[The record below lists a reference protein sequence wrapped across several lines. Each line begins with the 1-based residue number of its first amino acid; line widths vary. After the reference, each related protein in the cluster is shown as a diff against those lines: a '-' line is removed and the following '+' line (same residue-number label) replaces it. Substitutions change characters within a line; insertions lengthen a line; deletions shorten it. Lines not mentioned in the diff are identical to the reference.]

1 MSIPSLKKLSLF
13 ILGFA
18 FAAHAAPAV
27 AFGDDKIIARHALP
41 LIAIKDFQNAV
52 LPGSVTNDRKIS
64 LGGTGSDLWQG
75 PNDPKDEFWM
85 MTDRGPNGQE
95 RIDGVNRRTFPIP
108 TFSPMILRVKTE
120 GETIRILETLPIL
133 GQSGKSVS
141 GISNIKGYDETPYDV
156 TGKNELPFN
165 FSGIDSE
172 GLVRTKAGEFWIVEE
187 YSPSLMHLDRSGKVI
202 KRYIPEGIKLDAA
215 DYPVV
220 PAFSP
225 IFGKRKI
232 NRGFEGLAMS
242 SDESTLYIVLQ
253 SPLLNPDRI
262 TGDNSRNTR
271 VLVFDVASEKVT
283 AEYVY
288 RFDVAKEFDPDPKMK
303 PDEMKL
309 SAVAYV
315 NPATLLILER
325 TDGVAKIFSVDLSTA
340 TNILNS
346 KWNDPKTVP
355 TLESLENPA
364 TENVAVLPKTL
375 VVDLSK
381 FENMPEKIE
390 GLVILD
396 RNTLAV
402 ANDNDFDTAENKYDA
417 DGNNIGKGTNNQII
431 VISLAKQMPLVVPA
445 IARAT
450 PPSEEAK

>member
-1 MSIPSLKKLSLF
+1 A
-13 ILGFA
+13 LGFIY
-18 FAAHAAPAV
+18 AAPLAPGAV
-27 AFGDDKIIARHALP
+27 FGDDKIIARYTLP
-41 LIAIKDFQNAV
+41 FIAIKDFQNAV
-52 LPGSVTNDRKIS
+52 LPGSVTNDRKIL
-64 LGGTGSDLWQG
+64 LGSTGSDLWQG
-75 PNDPKDEFWM
+75 PNDPKDEFWL
-85 MTDRGPNGQE
+85 MTDRGPNGQV
-95 RIDGVNRRTFPIP
+95 RINGANRRTFPIP

-141 GISNIKGYDETPYDV
+141 GISNIKDYDETPYDV
-156 TGKNELPFN
+156 TGKNELPLN
-165 FSGIDSE
+165 PSGIDPE

-187 YSPSLMHLDRSGKVI
+187 YSPSLMRLDRSGKVL
-202 KRYIPEGIKLDAA
+202 KRYIPEGIKLAAA
-215 DYPVV
+215 DYPLV

-232 NRGFEGLAMS
+232 NRGFEGLAIS
-242 SDESTLYIVLQ
+242 SDEKTLYIVLQ
-253 SPLLNPDRI
+253 SPLLNPDRK
-262 TGDNSRNTR
+262 TGNNSRNTR
-271 VLVFDVASEKVT
+271 VMVFDVASEKVT

-288 RFDVAKEFDPDPKMK
+288 RFDTAKEFDPDPKMK
-303 PDEMKL
+303 PNEMKL
-309 SAVAYV
+309 SAAAYV
-315 NPATLLILER
+315 NPTTLLILER

-346 KWNDPKTVP
+346 KWNDPQTVP

-396 RNTLAV
+396 RNTIAV

-417 DGNNIGKGTNNQII
+417 DGNNIGKGTKNQVI
-431 VISLAKQMPLVVPA
+431 VISLAKQLPPVVPA
-445 IARAT
+445 IASAAT
-450 PPSEEAK
+450 PTDGAK

>member
-1 MSIPSLKKLSLF
+1 M
-13 ILGFA
+13 
-18 FAAHAAPAV
+18 
-27 AFGDDKIIARHALP
+27 
-41 LIAIKDFQNAV
+41 
-52 LPGSVTNDRKIS
+52 
-64 LGGTGSDLWQG
+64 
-75 PNDPKDEFWM
+75 
-85 MTDRGPNGQE
+85 
-95 RIDGVNRRTFPIP
+95 
-108 TFSPMILRVKTE
+108 
-120 GETIRILETLPIL
+120 
-133 GQSGKSVS
+133 
-141 GISNIKGYDETPYDV
+141 
-156 TGKNELPFN
+156 
-165 FSGIDSE
+165 
-172 GLVRTKAGEFWIVEE
+172 
-187 YSPSLMHLDRSGKVI
+187 
-202 KRYIPEGIKLDAA
+202 
-215 DYPVV
+215 PV
-220 PAFSP
+220 FSP

-232 NRGFEGLAMS
+232 NRGFEGLAIS
-242 SDESTLYIVLQ
+242 SDEKTLYIVLQ
-253 SPLLNPDRI
+253 SPLLNPDRK

-271 VLVFDVASEKVT
+271 VLIFDVASEKVT

-315 NPATLLILER
+315 NPTTLLILER

-375 VVDLSK
+375 VIDLSK

-396 RNTLAV
+396 RNTIAV

-417 DGNNIGKGTNNQII
+417 DGNNIGKGTKNQVI
-431 VISLAKQMPLVVPA
+431 VISLAKPLPPVVPV
-445 IARAT
+445 IASAA
-450 PPSEEAK
+450 PPTDGAK